1 MTSNDTID
9 PPVDLSATKPAT
21 SAMAPAPAFYR
32 KQIED
37 KLKCPLH
44 PAAIRRKVFAAA
56 AAILA
61 ERAKSENAILLLD
74 LSFRVEERL
83 THIIGQRSVFK
94 LLFAI
99 VLADAFEIT
108 PNWRLHEIAIR
119 AQVAPVEEW
128 DDLFVGVCLA
138 GLRRDRPDC
147 PIYPETLASAI
158 DVPPATVRRLL
169 QTPPKKPKI
178 AE

>member
-9 PPVDLSATKPAT
+9 SPVDLSATKPAT
-21 SAMAPAPAFYR
+21 SATAPAPAFYR

-61 ERAKSENAILLLD
+61 ERAKTENAIPLLD

-83 THIIGQRSVFK
+83 THLIGQRSIFK
-94 LLFAI
+94 LLFAL

-108 PNWRLHEIAIR
+108 PHWRLHEIAIR
-119 AQVAPVEEW
+119 ASPVPVEAW

-147 PIYPETLASAI
+147 PLYPETLATAI

-169 QTPPKKPKI
+169 QTPSQKPQS